1 MSKRVS
7 IPDYIAKYVEII
19 KENLFLGKPLTEA
32 FEVDHAGDL
41 YKTTK
46 WLEEPGNQIKLFEA
60 ITNGYVVTGDSK
72 EKMYYIKDRLTGEY
86 LYKDSLGDLHW
97 SRGKEDAYL
106 TARKSLEYPFN
117 AKSMELEWEEGK
129 FITRGDRSEFAEPEG
144 YKEDKVEYDEHV
156 WGELVDEVLNE
167 EYIND

>member
-7 IPDYIAKYVEII
+7 IPDYIGKYVEIV
-19 KENLFLGKPLTEA
+19 KEDLFLGKPLTEA
-32 FEVDHAGDL
+32 FEVDYAGEVDYEGKI

-46 WLEEPGNQIKLFEA
+46 WLEDPGNQIKLFEA

-72 EKMYYIKDRLTGEY
+72 EKLYYIKDRLTGDY
-86 LYKDSLGDLHW
+86 LYKDDRGDLHW

-106 TARKSLEYPFN
+106 TPRKSLEYPFN
-117 AKSMELEWEEGK
+117 AKSMVIEWGEGK

-144 YKEDKVEYDEHV
+144 YKEDKVEYAEYG
-156 WGELVDEVLNE
+156 WGR
-167 EYIND
+167 YIS